1 MMIKQINISNMR
13 HLALQLNKAK
23 SGFHISFLIQMIL
36 KSIMICWKL

>member
-23 SGFHISFLIQMIL
+23 STGFSFHSLF
-36 KSIMICWKL
+36 K